1 MRRPIGPQQPSSP
14 RGLEPVAIGAAIN
27 PRAQD
32 VGDAIASWMAS
43 GSSYF
48 PVPIPPPAKQPPPPV
63 QGQWPMLAPQVEYG
77 ELVCG
82 FFVPPGHVAWVHD
95 VEIAPYMHP
104 VLFAPPNQANA
115 PPPFRSDGV
124 GFAGWHWQTGPVW
137 ESFPVF
143 VAGQQGP
150 LWSWAILACPGN
162 ITRRRPAP
170 PAFSVP
176 VPVGQVERL
185 GLQSIYQG
193 QLPQGAI
200 YSRVPIV
207 GAARGSEGAW
217 NVQVGENTTIVLV
230 VRGRNPFVNLAAL
243 TPQWLPPATPAFAGS
258 FGRLRGYIQ
267 KTQTAAA
274 RKNAS
279 RGLGS

>member
-48 PVPIPPPAKQPPPPV
+48 PVRIPPPAQQPPPPV
-63 QGQWPMLAPQVEYG
+63 AGQWPLVPPDQEYG
-77 ELVCG
+77 EIVCG
-82 FFVPPGHVAWVHD
+82 YFVPPGHVAWVHD

-104 VLFAPPNQANA
+104 MLFAPPNQPN
-115 PPPFRSDGV
+115 PNPPFRADGV
-124 GFAGWHWQTGPVW
+124 GAGGWHFQTGPVW
-137 ESFPVF
+137 ESFPIL
-143 VAGQQGP
+143 AGQTGTP
-150 LWSWAILACPGN
+150 FWSWAILACAGN
-162 ITRRRPAP
+162 LARRRAAAALSTPMP
-170 PAFSVP
+170 I
-176 VPVGQVERL
+176 GDVERL
-185 GLQSIYQG
+185 GLQAVYRG
-193 QLPQGAI
+193 QLPQGQV
-200 YSRVPIV
+200 YSRVPLV
-207 GAARGSEGAW
+207 GAARGAEGAW

-230 VRGRNPFVNLAAL
+230 VRGRNPFVDLASL
-243 TPQWLPPATPAFAGS
+243 TPQWLSAPTPAFAGS
-258 FGRLRGYIQ
+258 FGRLRGYVQ

-274 RKNAS
+274 RRNAS